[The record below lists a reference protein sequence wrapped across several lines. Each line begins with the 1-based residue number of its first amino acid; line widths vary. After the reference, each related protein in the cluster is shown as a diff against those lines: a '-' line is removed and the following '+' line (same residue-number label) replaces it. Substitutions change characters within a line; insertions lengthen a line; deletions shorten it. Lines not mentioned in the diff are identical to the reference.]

1 MNAQQITKVSVIDPL
16 GPAFER
22 VKIILFKPFDLEKW
36 FVIGFCAWLA
46 GLGEYGGGGGGDGP
60 QWRSGGNAH
69 QAAEHAKDFLLENLP
84 WIIPV
89 AMIVLL
95 IIVGL
100 WILLTWL
107 SSRGRF
113 MFLHCVAQNK
123 AEVKVPWTKFRQH
136 ATGLFLFRIVVG
148 LIALTAFSLPCLLA
162 VFFILA
168 ITSGPS
174 FVWAIPGLVVA
185 GLAFFVLGIIFWLVK
200 RFTTDFVIPIMFL
213 RSESCIA
220 AWRQFLTLLSA
231 NKARFSLYALFRIV
245 IAIAIGVVIAL
256 GFCIGCCL
264 CCVSVL
270 LLIPYIGTVI
280 LLPVFI
286 FERSYSLYYIHQ
298 YGPQFDVFNLMEE
311 ETPQ

>member
-1 MNAQQITKVSVIDPL
+1 MNAEQPTRISVIDPL

-22 VKIILFKPFDLEKW
+22 VKIILFKPFLLEKW

-46 GLGEYGGGGGGDGP
+46 YLGEGGGGGGGGRA
-60 QWRSGGNAH
+60 QWHSGSGARH
-69 QAAEHAKDFLLENLP
+69 AAEQTKDFFLENLL

-89 AMIVLL
+89 ATIVLL

-123 AEVKVPWTKFRQH
+123 AEIKIPWTKFREH
-136 ATGLFLFRIVVG
+136 ANSLFLFRIVVG
-148 LIALTAFSLPCLLA
+148 LIALAIFSLPCLFA

-168 ITSGPS
+168 MISGPS

-185 GLAFFVLGIIFWLVK
+185 GLAFFVLVIVFWLVK

-213 RSESCIA
+213 RSPSCTA
-220 AWRQFLTLLSA
+220 AWRQFLTILAA
-231 NKARFSLYALFRIV
+231 NKGSFALYALFRIV
-245 IAIAIGVVIAL
+245 IAISIVAIVIATVL
-256 GFCIGCCL
+256 VTCCCALCIFA
-264 CCVSVL
+264 
-270 LLIPYIGTVI
+270 IPYIGTVA
-280 LLPVFI
+280 LLPILVFV
-286 FERSYSLYYIHQ
+286 RAYSLCYFRQ
-298 YGPQFDVFNLMEE
+298 FGPQLDVFNIR
-311 ETPQ
+311 